1 VRLAGLPGK
10 SGVPVVCQDAPPAR
24 AKPGNHFPFLP
35 SFNIIKLHCSMSRLV
50 IKAAKA
56 ESYYRAEIRLY
67 RELFFFLS

>member
-1 VRLAGLPGK
+1 
-10 SGVPVVCQDAPPAR
+10 
-24 AKPGNHFPFLP
+24 
-35 SFNIIKLHCSMSRLV
+35 MSRLV